1 MSDYNSQN
9 NRAVWF
15 DIPVANLERATSFY
29 SSVLDIKV
37 NIEKYDD
44 FSFAILEHDEG
55 IGGCLV
61 PNEAEI
67 SSTQGILLY
76 MNVDGRIQDAVAKVL
91 TNGGKILETIHA
103 IGPHGFRAI
112 ICDSEGNRMVLHSN
126 TDA

>member
-15 DIPVANLERATSFY
+15 DIPVSNLERASSFY
-29 SSVLDIKV
+29 ASVLDIKV
-37 NIEKYDD
+37 DVEKFDD
-44 FSFAILEHDEG
+44 FSFRILEHEDS

-76 MNVDGRIQDAVAKVL
+76 LNVDGRIKDAVAKVMS
-91 TNGGKILETIHA
+91 NGGKILEPTNA

-112 ICDSEGNRMVLHSN
+112 ICDSEGNRLVLHSN